1 MRYQLEVV
9 QRRAGN
15 RLGLSLKTTDGIL
28 TTECPADHNRW
39 IILSE
44 ILCVC
49 VCVCMW
55 SYCKVTMVQGEK
67 EKALAVQKIVII

>member
-49 VCVCMW
+49 VCV
-55 SYCKVTMVQGEK
+55 YVVV
-67 EKALAVQKIVII
+67 L

>member
-49 VCVCMW
+49 VCVCGRIVRLRW
-55 SYCKVTMVQGEK
+55 YREK
-67 EKALAVQKIVII
+67 KRRH